1 MVEKRIR
8 HGKAQGRVDW
18 KRDGLPD
25 AKFEVTGAKCDLR
38 NEQQRE
44 KREESREKRAEGGEK
59 TEERRWRKSAVGRYQ
74 RGAER

>member
-1 MVEKRIR
+1 M
-8 HGKAQGRVDW
+8 DW

-44 KREESREKRAEGGEK
+44 KREESRE
-59 TEERRWRKSAVGRYQ
+59 RREQ
-74 RGAER
+74 RGPNVRVLNNSNSTDRVCHESSG